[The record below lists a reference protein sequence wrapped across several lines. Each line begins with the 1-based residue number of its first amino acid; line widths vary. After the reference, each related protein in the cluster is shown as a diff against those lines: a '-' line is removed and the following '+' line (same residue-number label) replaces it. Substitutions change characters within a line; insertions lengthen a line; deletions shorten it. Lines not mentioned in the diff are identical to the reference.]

1 MSNENFENKLYNTF
15 EENTEKI
22 VRNFDNILY
31 ENNKEDRN
39 EEKII
44 NIYMQTQELIY
55 TTYFSKMYK
64 RLTTIKEVDEQV
76 KKLENYE
83 EIVGKLLNVPA
94 EEDEFNGFKNEMN
107 DTFLKKYI
115 EINRNQSKNTLSIV
129 YKNAISNFLNKIA
142 NFIQRKI
149 MRT

>member
-1 MSNENFENKLYNTF
+1 MTLYLVSNNL
-15 EENTEKI
+15 
-22 VRNFDNILY
+22 VVDNILY

-55 TTYFSKMYK
+55 TTYFNKMYK

-94 EEDEFNGFKNEMN
+94 EEDEFNGFKNM
-107 DTFLKKYI
+107 I
-115 EINRNQSKNTLSIV
+115 I
-129 YKNAISNFLNKIA
+129 
-142 NFIQRKI
+142 
-149 MRT
+149 